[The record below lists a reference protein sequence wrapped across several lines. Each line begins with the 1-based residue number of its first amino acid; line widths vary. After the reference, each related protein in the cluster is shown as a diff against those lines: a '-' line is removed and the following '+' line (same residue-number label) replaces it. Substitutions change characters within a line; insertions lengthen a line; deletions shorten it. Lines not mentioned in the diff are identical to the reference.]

1 MRGPAPD
8 VETAS
13 FPDTYAELSTERLRD
28 AFSAAPRRIE
38 AGLDGLSE
46 EELRARPIPGKWSIH
61 EIAMHVTDSECLG
74 AVRIRQALA
83 GGRDGERAVF
93 PGYDQDRWAAVHR
106 YQGRSPAMRDTML
119 RLFRAHREASS
130 ELFAAASPEEWRREG
145 LHPEW
150 GPVTLRQL
158 LELYADHGE
167 RHLDQI
173 LERRRLLGRALTVPS
188 LLPTRLY

>member
-1 MRGPAPD
+1 MRGPISD

-13 FPDTYAELSTERLRD
+13 FPDTYAALAAERLRD

-38 AGLDGLSE
+38 AALDGLSE
-46 EELRARPIPGKWSIH
+46 DEFRARPIPGKWSVH
-61 EIAMHVTDSECLG
+61 EIVIHLTDSECLG
-74 AVRIRQALA
+74 AVRIRQAL
-83 GGRDGERAVF
+83 GDDGRARF
-93 PGYDQDRWAAVHR
+93 PGYDENRWAAALR
-106 YQGRSPAMRDTML
+106 YQDRSPAVRATAL
-119 RLFRAHREASS
+119 ALFRAQREASA

-145 LHPEW
+145 IHPEW

-167 RHLDQI
+167 RHLEQI

>member
-1 MRGPAPD
+1 MRNDSLA
-8 VETAS
+8 VRTTS
-13 FPDTYAELSTERLRD
+13 FPDTYAALSTERLRD
-28 AFSAAPRRIE
+28 AFCIAPRRIE
-38 AGLDGLSE
+38 ASLEGLSE
-46 EELRARPIPGKWSIH
+46 EELRARPLSGKWSIH
-61 EIAMHVTDSECLG
+61 EIALHVTDSECLG
-74 AVRIRQALA
+74 AVRIRQAL
-83 GGRDGERAVF
+83 GDDGRANF
-93 PGYDQDRWAAVHR
+93 PGYDQDRWAAALR
-106 YQGRSPAMRDTML
+106 YRDRSPAIRAAML

-145 LHPEW
+145 IHPEW